1 MKKNSLNA
9 FASREVKIDLI
20 LGGYRY
26 EPTTTSGGGGDEHL
40 MTAKGELQVPVG
52 GDGQVNPYNFE
63 LIDGTNQCVKTYVS
77 RDTISVRSSTLSR
90 SLLEA

>member
-9 FASREVKIDLI
+9 FASREVKMDQI

-26 EPTTTSGGGGDEHL
+26 EPTQPNGGGSDEML

-52 GDGQVNPYNFE
+52 GDGQVNSYNFE
-63 LIDGTNQCVKTYVS
+63 LIDGINTCIKSYVS

-90 SLLEA
+90 Y